1 VVGVYYRLPD
11 QGESIDE
18 AFLLQLQEASHSQ
31 AFFLVG
37 DFSHPDVC
45 WKRNTVSY
53 EQSRRLLECI
63 EDKFI
68 SQVMDSPTR
77 QDAILDLLV
86 TNASELIANVKIE
99 GSLSYSDH
107 ALVDSEV
114 LKDMG

>member
-1 VVGVYYRLPD
+1 
-11 QGESIDE
+11 
-18 AFLLQLQEASHSQ
+18 
-31 AFFLVG
+31 
-37 DFSHPDVC
+37 
-45 WKRNTVSY
+45 
-53 EQSRRLLECI
+53 
-63 EDKFI
+63 
-68 SQVMDSPTR
+68 MDSPTR